1 MKILCHG
8 CFDLLHIGHIKYLE
22 KARELGTFLIVT
34 ITADRYI
41 NKGNGRPLFP
51 ESMRKHAL
59 ESLKCV
65 DYVEIINDPTAIPAI
80 MQFKPDI
87 YAKGMDYSDN
97 PDPTLELE
105 RQAVE
110 SIGGKLVIVDPGIQ
124 YSSTEI
130 MTGELL
136 CTRINQLSESLYATK
151 QGINAEKHGV
161 LPARV
166 EIIGCG

>member
-1 MKILCHG
+1 MKILTHG

-41 NKGNGRPLFP
+41 TKGKGRPLFH
-51 ESMRKHAL
+51 ETLRKHAL
-59 ESLKCV
+59 ESLRCV
-65 DYVEIINDPTAIPAI
+65 DYVEIVNDLTAIPAI
-80 MQFKPDI
+80 KQFKPDI
-87 YAKGMDYSDN
+87 YAKGKDYADN

-110 SIGGKLVIVDPGIQ
+110 LIGGKLVIVDPGIQ

-130 MTGELL
+130 MTGRMLD
-136 CTRINQLSESLYATK
+136 T
-151 QGINAEKHGV
+151 
-161 LPARV
+161 ARV
-166 EIIGCG
+166 VTHVRQSQSR

>member
-22 KARELGTFLIVT
+22 KARELGDFLIVT
-34 ITADRYI
+34 LTADRHI
-41 NKGNGRPLFP
+41 NKGIGRPLFP
-51 ESMRKHAL
+51 ETLRKHAV

-87 YAKGMDYSDN
+87 YAKGKDYAHN
-97 PDPTLELE
+97 PDPILEQE

-110 SIGGKLVIVDPGIQ
+110 LIGGKLVIVDPGIQ

-130 MTGELL
+130 MTGRLL
-136 CTRINQLSESLYATK
+136 AQEIGKSE
-151 QGINAEKHGV
+151 NA
-161 LPARV
+161 LIRRV
-166 EIIGCG
+166 K